1 MLTKQRPEPGRLD
14 DNNDHQKVIGLIER
28 WILDGLGRP
37 ENLHEVQVRLLWP
50 EHYRVNV
57 LVGPDTA
64 SVRVAHSFFLE
75 ANRDG
80 DIVGSTPSISK
91 QY

>member
-1 MLTKQRPEPGRLD
+1 MTKQQSERDQKD
-14 DNNDHQKVIGLIER
+14 DIDDHQRIISLIEK
-28 WILDGLGRP
+28 WILDGLGQP
-37 ENLHEVQVRLLWP
+37 ENLHEVQVRRLWSH
-50 EHYRVNV
+50 HYRVNV
-57 LVGPDTA
+57 LVGPDAA

-80 DIVGSTPSISK
+80 DIIGSTPSISK